1 MKRKVVVKSDLVNQ
15 INAKVGL
22 NHREAKDFLENF
34 FEQVRSTLESHED
47 VKISNFGR
55 FCVIHKYA
63 RPGRNPKTGVDAD
76 ISERTVVTFR
86 ASNKFRSTIHGSEVI
101 KKKLSQMP

>member
-1 MKRKVVVKSDLVNQ
+1 MKKKVVVKSDLVNE
-15 INAKVGL
+15 INGRVGL
-22 NHREAKDFLENF
+22 NHREAKDFIESF

-55 FCVIHKYA
+55 FCVIHKFA

-86 ASNKFRSTIHGSEVI
+86 ASNKFRSAIHGSKVLR
-101 KKKLSQMP
+101 KKLDQIS